1 MTKRKKLKQNS
12 KSKKKK
18 KKCYKVLFMIRGMLS
33 AYSKRNLL
41 ICNVHNFHGLILFKG
56 RLIVVVLL
64 L

>member
-1 MTKRKKLKQNS
+1 MCVCVCVCVCIFFFFIYKL
-12 KSKKKK
+12 
-18 KKCYKVLFMIRGMLS
+18 LFMIGGMLS